1 MGTWLDEVG
10 GAAGDGA
17 GAGTDGIGKGVCVG
31 RGVIVQPAR
40 MVAATVEYAARR
52 FLREGMNRF
61 MVEFGAALADR
72 GGRFPSQ
79 LILRTLMC
87 LNSSSMCHILS
98 VKR

>member
-10 GAAGDGA
+10 GVAGDGA

-40 MVAATVEYAARR
+40 IVATTVEYAARR

-61 MVEFGAALADR
+61 MVEFGAELADR
-72 GGRFPSQ
+72 GDSTPGQ

-87 LNSSSMCHILS
+87 LNSSSMRHILS